1 MNAVTRSSTTV
12 AILLA
17 LIPSGI
23 TAQTNTIAAL
33 TEPAVV
39 SVCETRNAERGA
51 TLHALAQARELGG
64 DAAKSALSR
73 MQDSLAVE
81 AAARPHDVQ
90 VQYLL
95 AASMGLRADVEG
107 GRERIRA
114 AQELYSQAHRV
125 LVLEPDHAGAQYL
138 LGRLH
143 AAVMRLDRVTR
154 FLAKRLLGGA
164 ALSEASWEEAQR
176 LLEAAASGDPCTPEY
191 HYELARLY
199 AERGDHQR
207 AALQLEKLFRYERE
221 ATSGVGRKAQ
231 VLYAELT
238 RGRS

>member
-1 MNAVTRSSTTV
+1 MNAVTRSSTAV

-23 TAQTNTIAAL
+23 TAQTNTVAAL
-33 TEPAVV
+33 TVPAAV
-39 SVCETRNAERGA
+39 SVCESRNAERGA
-51 TLHALAQARELGG
+51 LHALSQARELGG

-73 MQDSLAVE
+73 MQDSLALE

-143 AAVMRLDRVTR
+143 AAVMRLDKVTR
-154 FLAKRLLGGA
+154 FLAKRLVGGA

-176 LLEAAASGDPCTPEY
+176 LMEAAASGDPCTPEY

-207 AALQLEKLFRYERE
+207 AALQLETLFRYERE
-221 ATSGVGRKAQ
+221 ATSAVGRKAQ

-238 RGRS
+238 RGRR